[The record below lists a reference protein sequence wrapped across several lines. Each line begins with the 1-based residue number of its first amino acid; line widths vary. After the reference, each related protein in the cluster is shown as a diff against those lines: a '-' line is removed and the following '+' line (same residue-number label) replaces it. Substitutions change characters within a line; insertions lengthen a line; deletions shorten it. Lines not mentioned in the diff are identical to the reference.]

1 MTQDSRVTAA
11 LIQKFWDTTLE
22 KQVEGQDIF
31 TNYRGEIKADGNLPN
46 AIIAV
51 SKQRG
56 KTTGSVGLVKSL
68 SDAGQTGRT
77 ALSGNEELLEILD
90 FTMFANEF
98 KHGVNVDAFGI
109 DAVANSPY
117 RILEMAGPMLAEYME
132 KFKGTHRREALCQR
146 FSSNTT
152 VAPSS
157 TTQHINSNF
166 FVAGVALVD
175 QPAYSDT
182 LATYKAS
189 INGAIPNSPVA
200 GENTMNPANL
210 KTLGFWATNV
220 KRLRPMDDGML
231 VLTVPANQKREL
243 MSELATAGLLATFN
257 TSSAPEKALTGWFG
271 KYEKFHLV
279 EDLRSPT
286 LLADDAGTDITFTY
300 TTVNDSRPAAGADI
314 WDVGFILAKGAIAEL
329 ELETLHFERDLTVE
343 YGRESRLGAF
353 GNYGDQI
360 IEYADGTDVRINQGS
375 AVVIYDSN
383 IA

>member
-1 MTQDSRVTAA
+1 MTENSRVTAA

-51 SKQRG
+51 SKQTG

-68 SDAGQTGRT
+68 SGSGQTGRT
-77 ALSGNEELLEILD
+77 GLSGNEEQLEILD

-117 RILEMAGPMLAEYME
+117 KILEMAGPMLAEYME

-157 TTQHINSNF
+157 TTQHINSNL
-166 FVAGVALVD
+166 FVAGVAIAS
-175 QPAYSDT
+175 QPAYSEV
-182 LATYKAS
+182 LATYKTA
-189 INGAIPNSPVA
+189 INAAIPNAPA
-200 GENTMNPANL
+200 QGDNTMTPAVL
-210 KTLGFWATNV
+210 KELGYWSTNI

-231 VLTVPANQKREL
+231 VLTVPANQKRVL
-243 MSELATAGLLATFN
+243 MDENNGLLSTFN
-257 TSSAPEKALTGWFG
+257 TSSQPEKALIGWFG
-271 KYEKFHLV
+271 RYEKFHLV
-279 EDLRSPT
+279 EDLRSPMVT
-286 LLADDAGTDITFTY
+286 TAGATDIIFTY
-300 TTVNDSRPAAGADI
+300 TTVDDSRPAAGQDS
-314 WDVGFILAKGAIAEL
+314 WDVGFVLAKGAIAEL
-329 ELETLHFERDLTVE
+329 ELERLHFERDLTVE

-360 IEYADGTDVRINQGS
+360 IEYLDGSTRINQGS
-375 AVVIYDSN
+375 AIVLYNSFV
-383 IA
+383 